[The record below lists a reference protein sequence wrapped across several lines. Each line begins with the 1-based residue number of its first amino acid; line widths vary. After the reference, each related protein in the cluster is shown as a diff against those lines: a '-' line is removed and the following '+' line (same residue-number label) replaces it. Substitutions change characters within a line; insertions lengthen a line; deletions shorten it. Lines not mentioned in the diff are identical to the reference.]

1 MENGKNAAG
10 WISGLQNVPLKVSI
24 MTRGIIISACL
35 AMGNFSPDIDPA
47 AASEE
52 LKRAISLGFMIIP
65 AAALIIAVVALVFG
79 FKLTKDK
86 VDQYAQEIA
95 SRS

>member
-1 MENGKNAAG
+1 
-10 WISGLQNVPLKVSI
+10 
-24 MTRGIIISACL
+24 
-35 AMGNFSPDIDPA
+35 MGNFSPDIDQA

>member
-1 MENGKNAAG
+1 
-10 WISGLQNVPLKVSI
+10 

-47 AASEE
+47 VASEK

>member
-1 MENGKNAAG
+1 
-10 WISGLQNVPLKVSI
+10 
-24 MTRGIIISACL
+24 MTRGIIITDCL

-52 LKRAISLGFMIIP
+52 LKNAISIGFMVIP
-65 AAALIIAVVALVFG
+65 AIALIIAVAALVFG
-79 FKLTKDK
+79 FKLTKAK
-86 VDQYAQEIA
+86 VDQYAAEIA